1 MPRKLSVSPTHKH
14 QSEQRKPLSSQ
25 PPSQIAVVQNK
36 PSFLGMIKEG
46 FGFGIGSTIARNMF
60 DTTRNSHS
68 VTVVPAPAQEMKK
81 EEPQTFTQCME
92 KTSGDYET
100 CGHLE

>member
-1 MPRKLSVSPTHKH
+1 
-14 QSEQRKPLSSQ
+14 
-25 PPSQIAVVQNK
+25 
-36 PSFLGMIKEG
+36 MIKEG